1 MESRME
7 DLMKIAF
14 PVTEN
19 SGLDS
24 QINEQFGVAKKF
36 MIVDIDTK
44 KIEVVANQKHL
55 EGKASCKTG
64 VFDKKTIVDAVVTK
78 CIGDGSLR
86 GLTTADIKVY
96 AAQKNTVAE
105 NLELMEKGELKLFH
119 IFDLCQGKKNKKE
132 GGCGHHN

>member
-14 PVTEN
+14 PVTKD

-24 QINEQFGVAKKF
+24 LINEQFGVAKKF

>member
-1 MESRME
+1 
-7 DLMKIAF
+7 MKIAF
-14 PVTEN
+14 PVTED

-24 QINEQFGVAKKF
+24 LIHEQFGVAKNF

-44 KIEVVANQKHL
+44 KIELVANQKHL

-86 GLTTADIKVY
+86 GFTT
-96 AAQKNTVAE
+96 
-105 NLELMEKGELKLFH
+105 
-119 IFDLCQGKKNKKE
+119 
-132 GGCGHHN
+132 

>member
-1 MESRME
+1 
-7 DLMKIAF
+7 MKIAF